1 MLAEFDI
8 GKSGENFVKQLF
20 NNFGFTC
27 ELNTVYA
34 KRYEN
39 DLFVDMDGLK
49 FTIECKKDMMSLK
62 TGNLAIEINNCK
74 SDKPSGIYSTK
85 SDIWVHMLPNKQDV
99 LAYAI
104 PVKELILFAETVKPF
119 KKTTASGDGNS
130 DLLIYKKDII
140 LNEFSRFDHISNKE
154 EFKALFSELLS

>member
-8 GKSGENFVKQLF
+8 GKSGELLIKSLF
-20 NNFGFTC
+20 NKFGFIC
-27 ELNTVYA
+27 DLNTVYA

-49 FTIECKKDMMSLK
+49 FTIECKKDVMSLK
-62 TGNLAIEINNCK
+62 TGNLALEVNNCK
-74 SDKPSGIYSTK
+74 ANKPSGIYSTK
-85 SDIWVHMLPNKQDV
+85 SDIWVHMLPNKNDV

-104 PVKELILFAETVKPF
+104 PVSKLILFAESVLPF
-119 KKTTASGDGNS
+119 KKTFASGDSNS

-140 LNEFSRFDHISNKE
+140 LQEFSRFDHIEDKE
-154 EFKALFSELLS
+154 EFKALFSELLT